1 MFFQPFGG
9 ARARRRMAQFGRVYI
24 RAPVQRDWRNW
35 AALRAESRDFLVPWE
50 PTWAYDALTRS
61 AFRRRLRMYRA
72 ETRQGLGY
80 SFLVFRQSDDVLL
93 GGITLSNVR
102 RGVAQTASL
111 GYWVGA
117 PFSQRGYMTEAIA
130 CILRF
135 AFKDLGLHRVEAAC
149 LSANVASKSLLRKS
163 GFREEG
169 LARQYLR
176 INGNWQDHVLFAIL
190 RSDHGAPQHEA
201 GDEGEGGVRA
211 DAEAQA

>member
-1 MFFQPFGG
+1 M
-9 ARARRRMAQFGRVYI
+9 
-24 RAPVQRDWRNW
+24 
-35 AALRAESRDFLVPWE
+35 RAESRDFLVPWE

-72 ETRQGLGY
+72 EMRQGIGY
-80 SFLVFRQSDDVLL
+80 SFLIFRQSDEVLL

-117 PFSQRGYMTEAIA
+117 PFSQQGYMTEAIA

-149 LSANVASKSLLRKS
+149 LEANVASKSLLRKS

-169 LARQYLR
+169 FARGYLR
-176 INGNWQDHVLFAIL
+176 INGRWQDHVLFALL
-190 RSDHGAPQHEA
+190 RDDLPALHSDAH
-201 GDEGEGGVRA
+201 
-211 DAEAQA
+211 AEREITVALAASSQA